1 LLSLVLVTRLGVF
14 DFTTGL
20 QDGLREDGG
29 QGDGERCEGRR
40 RTGEEE
46 GGRREGRRIGHGG
59 RGRRREVGG
68 RRRGKEKEGEGREGR
83 RIGEGGGGGGRRKE
97 KGEVGDTL
105 THDMPLGKHHIQSLL
120 VQSFLLAVFSPPSSA
135 VGSQWLPGVLPA
147 SWPPYADGALPPSA
161 PATLPARC
169 THTLHLIG
177 NQRCRKYE
185 SMCVQYVGGMED
197 KYPL

>member
-1 LLSLVLVTRLGVF
+1 MLVTRLGVF

-29 QGDGERCEGRR
+29 QGDGGRCEGRR

-46 GGRREGRRIGHGG
+46 GGGREGRRIGEGG

-83 RIGEGGGGGGRRKE
+83 RIGEGGGGGRRKE

-120 VQSFLLAVFSPPSSA
+120 VQSFLLVVSSPPSSA

-147 SWPPYADGALPPSA
+147 SWPPYADGTLPPSA

-185 SMCVQYVGGMED
+185 SMCVQYVGGMGD
-197 KYPL
+197 KHPL